1 MKGKTIAEIADPN
14 SVTVHVMLPKSLLK
28 WAAGFAREQG
38 HGDIQVVVRQA
49 IDLLIA
55 RHKAGSSA

>member
-1 MKGKTIAEIADPN
+1 MKGKTIAQVADPY
-14 SVTVHVMLPKSLLK
+14 SVTIHVMLPESLLK

-38 HGDIQVVVRQA
+38 HGDIQIVVRQA

-55 RHKAGSSA
+55 KHEAGSSA